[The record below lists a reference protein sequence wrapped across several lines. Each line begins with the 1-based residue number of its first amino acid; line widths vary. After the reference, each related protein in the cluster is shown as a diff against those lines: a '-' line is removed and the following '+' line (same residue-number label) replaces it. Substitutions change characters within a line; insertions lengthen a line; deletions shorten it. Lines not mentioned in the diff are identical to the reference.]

1 MNQKIKK
8 IIFAVLGVGCLYSFN
23 YADEYSDI
31 IESDLAQMDERDR
44 IHDIKVLEEKEGLAE
59 NSAKVLSAIARIEE
73 QIESIDADLAVY
85 TDKDARAVLIQQR
98 KKLFRKRREYKALA
112 AGYHQKQVRMT
123 RDLSYN
129 STAYRG
135 ARGDAY
141 DNGDSKWSTGNEE
154 STVDSPLWK
163 KKLAVD
169 KDKSVLVVKKE
180 KNLKDIAETLSES
193 IFGEYNQEIYLQ
205 LLEENVGNS
214 TIDPRN
220 LVMGN
225 HVMIP
230 YQVAML
236 VSMGIQQN
244 ALIDVTMNIIEDF
257 KDKEL
262 KRDMIRYAAF
272 ADETEESR
280 QAFIEVLMAAKLHGE
295 KSDEFREAMTKYHRE
310 SEEAENDDTQQ
321 INISSSSR
329 GQIQFEGDF
338 KKKVEA
344 VSNASYEMELLP
356 AKTKSKIK
364 KAKREYIKLKN
375 YVKDYGPKSSK
386 TKSQLTV
393 FQKAVDEAYTAV
405 KQYKSS
411 GDNSFGVDDRYDVE
425 DDPSGARSTVNAS
438 INLKRDVKEMNS
450 AIIKL
455 IGDVAKT
462 LGDGWSANQNF
473 WDSEKKEATEKI
485 QSFVNAESENSITNQ
500 MLVRMKTLYGNLDR
514 YNVDLY
520 SDSNFSVLR
529 KRMIALIGM
538 SMAVEAIQPAYLSG
552 KDGDF
557 RDLNAT
563 NALQRLGID
572 TQGEEFSF
580 YDVGSGAKPQFE
592 RLFQSSTS
600 TVTDAAGVRER
611 WKSVLTSF
619 ASGSADFR
627 SHDEFEKVVK
637 DTAVLWENVSDELDN
652 EWKRSGI
659 GAGVGLGAGI
669 LGAVILTQFWN
680 PIGWVVAG
688 VVATGAATG
697 FVVGHNADRNA
708 DLKKIQEYAS
718 LKMISELGLISVKNG
733 KYQMVQG
740 MLYLDEIV
748 KGYTK

>member
-1 MNQKIKK
+1 MNQTIKK
-8 IIFAVLGVGCLYSFN
+8 IIFAVLGVGYLCSFN

-44 IHDIKVLEEKEGLAE
+44 LHDIKVLEEKEGLAE
-59 NSAKVLSAIARIEE
+59 NSAKVLSAIANIDG
-73 QIESIDADLAVY
+73 QIDSIDADLAVY
-85 TDKDARAVLIQQR
+85 SDKEARAVLLQQR
-98 KKLFRKRREYKALA
+98 TKLFRKRREYKALA
-112 AGYHQKQVRMT
+112 AGYNQKQVRMT
-123 RDLSYN
+123 KDLSYN

-135 ARGDAY
+135 AKGDAY

-154 STVDSPLWK
+154 STVDSPLWQ

-180 KNLKDIAETLSES
+180 KDLKDIAETLSES

-214 TIDPRN
+214 TIDPKN

-230 YQVAML
+230 YKVAML

-280 QAFIEVLMAAKLHGE
+280 KAFIEVLMAAKLHGE
-295 KSDEFREAMTKYHRE
+295 TSDEFKEAMTKYHRE
-310 SEEAENDDTQQ
+310 SEEAENDDTKQ
-321 INISSSSR
+321 INISTSSR
-329 GQIQFEGDF
+329 GQLEFEGDF
-338 KKKVEA
+338 KKKIET

-356 AKTKSKIK
+356 AKTKTKIE
-364 KAKREYIKLKN
+364 KAKNEYIKLKN
-375 YVKDYGPKSSK
+375 HVKDYGSKSSK
-386 TKSQLTV
+386 TKTQLAV
-393 FQKAVDEAYTAV
+393 FQKAVEEAYTAV
-405 KQYKSS
+405 KQYNTS
-411 GDNSFGVDDRYDVE
+411 GDNSFGVDDRYDVS
-425 DDPSGARSTVNAS
+425 DDPTGARSTVNAS
-438 INLKRDVKEMNS
+438 INLKRDIKEMNS

-455 IGDVAKT
+455 IGDVAQT
-462 LGDGWSANQNF
+462 LGDGWSKNQNF
-473 WDSEKKEATEKI
+473 WDTEKKEATKKL
-485 QSFVNAESENSITNQ
+485 QSFVNVDSENSITNQ
-500 MLVRMKTLYGNLDR
+500 MLVRMKTLYGNMDR

-538 SMAVEAIQPAYLSG
+538 SMAVDAIQPAYWSG

-563 NALQRLGID
+563 SALQRLGID

-580 YDVGSGAKPQFE
+580 YDVGSGAKPQLE
-592 RLFQSSTS
+592 KLYAQDISK
-600 TVTDAAGVRER
+600 VTDAAGIRER
-611 WKSVLTSF
+611 WKSVLTTF
-619 ASGSADFR
+619 ASGKADFR
-627 SHDEFEKVVK
+627 SHDEFEQVVQIASK
-637 DTAVLWENVSDELDN
+637 FWEDVSDDLDN
-652 EWKRSGI
+652 EWKRAGI

-697 FVVGHNADRNA
+697 FVVGHEADRNA
-708 DLKKIQEYAS
+708 DLQKIQEYAS
-718 LKMISELGLISVKNG
+718 LKMISELGLVSVKNG